1 MNESSF
7 LDLQIFCPT
16 SQLSGSRA
24 GSWNKKREGFS
35 IFRQGT
41 ENPKTPMRK
50 VLRIRKYFFQIRI
63 RGSVILIL

>member
-1 MNESSF
+1 LEEILWMNESSF

-35 IFRQGT
+35 IFRQIRQ
-41 ENPKTPMRK
+41 K
-50 VLRIRKYFFQIRI
+50 LRY
-63 RGSVILIL
+63 